1 MSDTTIERLCG
12 SLNADAMMKDLGE
25 FARRV
30 KLSGTAEEL
39 ASFRFIQ
46 SRLDEYGFRTTLMS
60 HQAYISLPGRAG
72 LGVGNEQ
79 ITCITHSFS
88 RPSAAAGTRGRLVY
102 VRHGSEAD
110 FGAVDMRG
118 KVALLDGIANPAA
131 SLLASQAGAIGQV
144 HVSPHEHLHE
154 MCISPVWG
162 NPTPETMDRLP
173 ATVVVSIAQADG
185 DRLKQRLANG
195 EELFANLQAEVDT
208 GWRPTPILVA
218 EMSGPTGD
226 GDEPFVLF
234 TGHHDTWHYG
244 VMDNGSAN
252 ATMIEV
258 ARLCA
263 TRRDA
268 WRRGLRLCFW
278 SGHSHGR
285 YSGSTWYADAHWA
298 ELERRCVANVNID
311 STGGK
316 GATVLT
322 DALTSSELRGLGRE
336 AVRIQSKQELVGL
349 RMSRAGDQSFWGI
362 GVPSMFMGMGEQPA
376 AGGMDVT
383 ASILGSGSG
392 RKGAGF
398 GWWWHTPDDTIDKI
412 DPVLLVRDARI
423 YVHTLWHLLH
433 DAVVRLDYGQWA
445 SDFLAELGK
454 LQAGLAGRFDLDPL
468 VTGAEALRT
477 RAAALRERAQTAT
490 GDGKCAA
497 LNTALMRVSRALV
510 PIDYTSGDRFGHDPA
525 LGQSAWPPLDP
536 IRRLAAVA
544 AGSEDAKFMA
554 VAAVRARNRIAHAL
568 DQATA
573 ALDEVLAPY

>member
-1 MSDTTIERLCG
+1 MNDQTVDLLCR
-12 SLNADAMMKDLGE
+12 SLSADVMMKDLGE

-39 ASFRFIQ
+39 ASFRYLQ
-46 SRLDEYGFRTTLMS
+46 SRLDEYGFRTSLIS
-60 HQAYISLPGRAG
+60 HDAYISLPGAAG
-72 LGVGNEQ
+72 LSVGNEQ

-88 RPSAAAGTRGRLVY
+88 RPSAPGGTRGRLVY
-102 VRHGSEAD
+102 LRHGTAAD
-110 FGAVDMRG
+110 FAGVDMRG

-131 SLLASQAGAIGQV
+131 SLRASQAGAIGQV
-144 HVSPHEHLHE
+144 HVSPHEHKHE

-162 NPTPETMDRLP
+162 NPTPETKDRLP
-173 ATVVVSIAQADG
+173 TTVVVSIAQADG
-185 DRLKQRLANG
+185 NRLKQRLANG
-195 EELFANLQAEVDT
+195 EDVTAALQAEVDT

-218 EMSGPTGD
+218 EMSGPG
-226 GDEPFVLF
+226 GGADEPFVMF

-244 VMDNGSAN
+244 VMDNGTAN
-252 ATMIEV
+252 TTMLEV
-258 ARLCA
+258 ARICA
-263 TRRDA
+263 TKREQ
-268 WRRGLRLCFW
+268 WRRGLRICFW

-285 YSGSTWYADAHWA
+285 YSGSTWYADEHWD
-298 ELERRCVANVNID
+298 ELDRRCIAHVNID

-322 DALTSSELRGLGRE
+322 DALTSSELRALGRE
-336 AVRIQSKQELVGL
+336 AVSAQGGQELVGL

-362 GVPSMFMGMGEQPA
+362 GLPSMFMGMSEQPA
-376 AGGMDVT
+376 GGGTDVT
-383 ASILGSGSG
+383 ASILGSSSG

-433 DAVVRLDYGQWA
+433 DPVVRLDYGQWA
-445 SDFLAELGK
+445 GDFLAELGK
-454 LQAGLAGRFDLDPL
+454 LQATLSGRFDLSPL
-468 VTGAEALRT
+468 VTRAEALRSGAT
-477 RAAALRERAQTAT
+477 ALGKRAQTAA
-490 GDGKCAA
+490 GDGECTAI
-497 LNTALMRVSRALV
+497 NTALMRVSRALV

-536 IRRLAAVA
+536 IRRLAATA
-544 AGSEDAKFMA
+544 AGSEDAKFIS

-568 DQATA
+568 DEATA
-573 ALDEVLAPY
+573 AIDQGLA